1 MMRLRSSCVPFGRPL
16 AIEGIAVLLR
26 LEWVRLLLPLLRL
39 LETRLLLLLGLL
51 VIVPVGLHSGLILF
65 SGGDSD

>member
-1 MMRLRSSCVPFGRPL
+1 MKNNYEMTMMRLRSSCVPFRPHL

-26 LEWVRLLLPLLRL
+26 LEWVRLLPLLRL

-51 VIVPVGLHSGLILF
+51 VIVPVGLHSRLIL
-65 SGGDSD
+65 